1 MRKRYKRVFNSV
13 YDQYMKYHE
22 IMKNARKNFEEMSK
36 ELVGLHHS
44 SPQYKVIIVGNCKWE
59 GYFSHFLA

>member
-22 IMKNARKNFEEMSK
+22 IMKNARKNFEELSK

-44 SPQYKVIIVGNCKWE
+44 SPQYKVIIG
-59 GYFSHFLA
+59 A